1 MNPLE
6 QYIQDIKER
15 VKTYRYKPELKS
27 ATRSFFEQI
36 GIGKANYVYNF
47 TWLGVPVIQIP
58 QDLMAMQEIIWQVKP
73 DLIIETGVAW
83 GGSLMFTA
91 SMLAI
96 LEACGQIETGQVV
109 GIDIEIRPH
118 NKASITAHPL
128 AAKITLLEGSSIDKI
143 IIEQVWA
150 LARRHKKVLVCLD
163 SNHTHDHVLAE
174 LEAFAP
180 LVSLDS
186 YCIVGDTVIEDAPE
200 SMVSARPWGK
210 GNSPKSAVWEYLR
223 RLTEEGRTS
232 IEGKPL
238 KYEIDHFIED
248 KILLTGSP
256 DGYLRRIL

>member
-6 QYIQDIKER
+6 QYMHDIKER
-15 VKTYRYKPELKS
+15 VKTYQYNPELGS

-36 GIGKANYVYNF
+36 GIGNANYVYNF
-47 TWLGVPVIQIP
+47 TWLGVPIIQIP

-73 DLIIETGVAW
+73 NLIIETGVAW

-96 LEACGQIETGQVV
+96 LEVCGQIEAGQVV
-109 GIDIEIRPH
+109 GIDIDIRPH

-128 AAKITLLEGSSIDKI
+128 AAKITLLEGSSIDKV
-143 IIEQVWA
+143 IIEQVWT
-150 LARRHKKVLVCLD
+150 LARQYKKVLVCLD

-180 LVSLDS
+180 LVSLGS
-186 YCIVGDTVIEDAPE
+186 YCIVGDTIIEDAPE
-200 SMVSARPWGK
+200 SMNAHRPWGK

-223 RLTEEGRTS
+223 RLREEGRNCLY
-232 IEGKPL
+232 GKPL
-238 KYEIDHFIED
+238 QFEIDHLIEN

-256 DGYLRRIL
+256 DGYLRRAL